1 MDESIQNALRVRFD
15 PSLKLEFHGAKVTSD
30 AGLLAYRELD
40 EALDLTASAGK
51 LLSDSRTGKNT
62 QHSLTALLRQST
74 YRRRTG
80 YEDTNDAERLS
91 VYPTMRVVDRR
102 TSART
107 PCGVH
112 QSSEPLRDRDSH
124 PVEQR
129 RLSNEP
135 AGKMGGSGPSTQTD
149 SHADS

>member
-1 MDESIQNALRVRFD
+1 MGESVQNALRVRFD

-40 EALDLTASAGK
+40 EALDLTTSAGK

-74 YRRRTG
+74 YSRLAG

-91 VYPTMRVVDRR
+91 VDPTMRLVVGERAHEHHAASTSQVRR
-102 TSART
+102 FETEILT
-107 PCGVH
+107 
-112 QSSEPLRDRDSH
+112 QSNVDALMNLPGQWVRSRP
-124 PVEQR
+124 P
-129 RLSNEP
+129 
-135 AGKMGGSGPSTQTD
+135 TQ
-149 SHADS
+149 ADSRADT